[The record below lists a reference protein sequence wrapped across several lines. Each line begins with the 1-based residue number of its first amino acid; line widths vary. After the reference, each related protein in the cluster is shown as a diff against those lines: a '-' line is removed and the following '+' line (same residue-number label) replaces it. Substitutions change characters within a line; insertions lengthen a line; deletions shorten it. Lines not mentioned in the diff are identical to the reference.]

1 MKRQW
6 WKEGVVYQIYPRSF
20 MDSNGDGIGDCR
32 GIIEKLDYLKK
43 LGVNI
48 IWLNPV
54 YKSPNDDNGY
64 DISDYQDVMD
74 KFGTMTDWEELLDGL
89 HARGIKLIMD
99 LVVNHSSDEHQW
111 FVESRKSKDNPYR
124 DYYIWKDPKYDE
136 NGNRVEPTNWTSCFS
151 GPAWKYD
158 EATGQ
163 YYLHVFSKKQPDL
176 NWENPKLREEIYN
189 MMNWW
194 FEKGIDGFR
203 MDVINMISKYPEYTD
218 IEEGKEN
225 KTYMNSP
232 RLHEFLKEMNQNCMS
247 KYDVMTVGECFGV
260 SLEQGQDL
268 VDADRKELDMIFQME
283 HVCLG
288 EGPEGKWDIVPWK
301 LTQLKEIIGK
311 WDRALEEC
319 NGWGSQFLMNH
330 DQPRSVSKFGNDRE
344 YRVASAKM
352 LATFILTLKG
362 TPYIYQGEEIGMTNI
377 KMDDINDYRD
387 LEILNHYREAIAK
400 GESHDKLMKAY
411 NYKGRDNSRT
421 PMQWDDSENAG
432 FTNGTPWLKVNPNYK
447 DINVEKAMEDKG
459 SIFYYY
465 KDMIELRKNNLGLV
479 YGEYRPILEEDE
491 KIYSYLRI
499 YGDEQYLVVLNFS
512 EDSVECSI
520 PKDIEIGDLVISNYS
535 NRGEIIENKMELQP
549 YEAGVYKVKVS

>member
-6 WKEGVVYQIYPRSF
+6 WKEGIVYQIYPRSF
-20 MDSNGDGIGDCR
+20 RDSNGDGIGDCR
-32 GIIEKLDYLKK
+32 GIIEKLDYLKE

-64 DISDYQDVMD
+64 DISDYQDMMD
-74 KFGTMTDWEELLDGL
+74 EFGTMADWEELLEGL
-89 HARGIKLIMD
+89 HNRGIKLIMD

-136 NGNRVEPTNWTSCFS
+136 NGNRMEPTNWPAAFS
-151 GPAWKYD
+151 GPAWEYD
-158 EATGQ
+158 EETEQ
-163 YYLHVFSKKQPDL
+163 YYLHLFSKKQPDL
-176 NWENPKLREEIYN
+176 NWENPKLREEIYS

-203 MDVINMISKYPEYTD
+203 MDVINLISKYPEYED
-218 IEEGKEN
+218 IEDGKEN
-225 KTYMNSP
+225 KTFMNGP
-232 RLHEFLKEMNQNCMS
+232 RLHEFLKEMNQNCIS
-247 KYDVMTVGECFGV
+247 KHDVMTVGECFGV

-268 VDADRKELDMIFQME
+268 VGADRKELDMIFQME

-288 EGPEGKWDIVPWK
+288 EGPKGKWDVMPWK

-319 NGWGSQFLMNH
+319 DGWGSQFLMNH
-330 DQPRSVSKFGNDRE
+330 DQPRSVSKFGNDKE
-344 YRVASAKM
+344 YRVESAKM
-352 LATFILTLKG
+352 LATFTLTLKG

-377 KMDDINDYRD
+377 EIDDINDYRD
-387 LEILNHYREAIAK
+387 LEILNHYKEAIAK
-400 GESHDKLMKAY
+400 GESHDKLMEAY

-421 PMQWDDSENAG
+421 PMQWDDSKNAG
-432 FTNGTPWLKVNPNYK
+432 FTAGTPWLKVNPNYK
-447 DINVEKAMEDKG
+447 EINVKKAMENKD
-459 SIFYYY
+459 SVFHYY
-465 KDMIELRKNNLGLV
+465 KDMIALRKNNLGMV

-512 EDSVECSI
+512 KDSVECSL

-535 NRGEIIENKMELQP
+535 NRGEILENKMKLKP
-549 YEAGVYKVKVS
+549 YEAGVYKAKI

>member
-6 WKEGVVYQIYPRSF
+6 WKEGIVYQIYPRSF

-32 GIIEKLDYLKK
+32 GIIEKLDYLKE

-64 DISDYQDVMD
+64 DISDYKDIMGE
-74 KFGTMTDWEELLDGL
+74 FGTMADWEELLEGL
-89 HARGIKLIMD
+89 HERGIKLIMD
-99 LVVNHSSDEHQW
+99 LVVNHSSDEHRW
-111 FVESRKSKDNPYR
+111 FVESKKSKDNPYR
-124 DYYIWKDPKYDE
+124 DYYIWKDPKYDQ

-151 GPAWKYD
+151 GPAWEYS
-158 EATGQ
+158 EETGQ
-163 YYLHVFSKKQPDL
+163 YYLHIFSKKQPDL
-176 NWENPKLREEIYN
+176 NWENPRLREEIYN

-203 MDVINMISKYPEYTD
+203 MDVVNLISKYPEYAD
-218 IEEGKEN
+218 IEDGKEN
-225 KTYMNSP
+225 KTYMNGP

-268 VDADRKELDMIFQME
+268 VGADRKELDMIFQME

-288 EGPEGKWDIVPWK
+288 EGAKGKWDIAPWK

-319 NGWGSQFLMNH
+319 KGWGSQFLMNH
-330 DQPRSVSKFGNDRE
+330 DQPRSVSKFGNDKK
-344 YRVASAKM
+344 YRVQSAKM
-352 LATFILTLKG
+352 LATFTLTLKG

-377 KMDDINDYRD
+377 KIDEINDYRD
-387 LEILNHYREAIAK
+387 LEILNHYREAIVK
-400 GESHDKLMKAY
+400 GENHDKLMKAY

-432 FTNGTPWLKVNPNYK
+432 FTKGTPWIKVNPNYE
-447 DINVEKAMEDKG
+447 DINVEKAMEDKD

-465 KDMIELRKNNLGLV
+465 KDMINLRKDNLGLV

-512 EDSVECSI
+512 EDRVQYLL
-520 PKDIEIGDLVISNYS
+520 PRDIEIMDLLISNYS
-535 NRGEIIENKMELQP
+535 NGREKMELQP
-549 YEAGVYKVKVS
+549 YESRVYKVKVS